1 MITGFMGIAYST
13 DKIGKDGR
21 FVDKTLE
28 SDFMQARYDMLR
40 APNRCC
46 FNESAW
52 RKNTVQARQ
61 EFLKMMEDTN
71 ERNRI
76 DFGEDDGNQ
85 ETVDSESKV
94 YNYKGGQEVDAR
106 PEKVETVIVESGVEE
121 IADGAFKDFKNLKS
135 VVFNEGLRKIGKNA
149 FENCPGLAN
158 IRLNGV
164 EYIGDEAFLNCSG
177 LVAIELG
184 SNIQHIGMGA
194 FKNCTSLGAASIPPN
209 ATFVGDYVFANCPN
223 LKTVQM
229 VDGVVEIPAYM
240 CQNDVELEQ
249 IILPSSIEKVGK
261 GAFDNCPEVEVY
273 VPTMD
278 MDEAQ
283 ELLGSKF
290 VAKDADDD
298 CVFKTEDGYVVR
310 LYKDLY

>member
-76 DFGEDDGNQ
+76 DFGEDTDDGI
-85 ETVDSESKV
+85 ESESRV
-94 YNYKGGQEVDAR
+94 YNYKGGEVDAS

-149 FENCPGLAN
+149 FENCAGLAN

-164 EYIGDEAFLNCSG
+164 EYIGDEAFLNCTG
-177 LVAIELG
+177 LVAVELG

-194 FKNCTSLGAASIPPN
+194 FKNCAALASASIPPN
-209 ATFVGDYVFANCPN
+209 TTFVGDYAFANCP
-223 LKTVQM
+223 
-229 VDGVVEIPAYM
+229 
-240 CQNDVELEQ
+240 
-249 IILPSSIEKVGK
+249 
-261 GAFDNCPEVEVY
+261 
-273 VPTMD
+273 
-278 MDEAQ
+278 
-283 ELLGSKF
+283 
-290 VAKDADDD
+290 
-298 CVFKTEDGYVVR
+298 
-310 LYKDLY
+310 